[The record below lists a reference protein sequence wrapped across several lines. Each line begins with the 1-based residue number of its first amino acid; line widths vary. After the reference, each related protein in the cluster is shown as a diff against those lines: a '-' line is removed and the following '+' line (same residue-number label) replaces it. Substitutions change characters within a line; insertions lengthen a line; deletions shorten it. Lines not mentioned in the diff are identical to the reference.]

1 MAEIKDR
8 TVASP
13 IVVLAEKL
21 AKAGFEYHLK
31 PGLNRASE
39 IKTKE
44 GISLP
49 PYLYNAIGEIKKL
62 KSSIKK
68 GQTYEEGL
76 DNLLW
81 DTLQLGTKIQNFEGD
96 KIDRAFYGGLLFLSY
111 FLILIVTDAYNF
123 KSWPD
128 ETYQNKVAKR
138 IKKILKEPLKHG
150 WMIPPSSAVDEV
162 LLMDKQAR
170 TDPQALSQYLCER
183 LKKEDVQ
190 EEIEKNWKSNSY
202 FAERWRFLERGFRAH
217 REKDYIAS
225 IPILLPQLEGI
236 LRDFSR
242 DSGFDI
248 SEKFYIN
255 DAIGILN
262 RILFKEFGHEMIKGF
277 LKEPLHNAFKTIQE
291 ISKPILNRGKILH
304 GELLDYDCEEISAQL
319 IYLIDTVC
327 YLTKGEIKEIRR

>member
-1 MAEIKDR
+1 MA
-8 TVASP
+8 
-13 IVVLAEKL
+13 
-21 AKAGFEYHLK
+21 
-31 PGLNRASE
+31 
-39 IKTKE
+39 
-44 GISLP
+44 
-49 PYLYNAIGEIKKL
+49 
-62 KSSIKK
+62 
-68 GQTYEEGL
+68 
-76 DNLLW
+76 
-81 DTLQLGTKIQNFEGD
+81 
-96 KIDRAFYGGLLFLSY
+96 
-111 FLILIVTDAYNF
+111 
-123 KSWPD
+123 D
-128 ETYQNKVAKR
+128 ETDQNKVAKR

-190 EEIEKNWKSNSY
+190 EEIEKNWKSNPY

-242 DSGFDI
+242 DSGFDT
-248 SEKFYIN
+248 SEKFYVN

-262 RILFKEFGHEMIKGF
+262 RILFKEFGHEMIKGL
-277 LKEPLHNAFKTIQE
+277 LKEPLDNAFKTIQE

-327 YLTKGEIKEIRR
+327 YLTKGEIKEIRG